1 MPSFRPRTFTEYIQL
16 IWQRKLVFFLVSA
29 AMLLATFI
37 IVRRI
42 PDQYQS
48 KASIV
53 IAGTQD
59 DRPATAARV
68 TTTTER
74 LYSRAFLEPLI
85 LRHNLYPKEVERG
98 AMESAVSRMRKDIKV
113 DMKYR
118 GDYVESLTVAYRNT
132 NPEAAQAVAN
142 DLVQAFGTMNQAV
155 AGRLDEQATQVSQ
168 EISELETRLSQ
179 LGQQRAI
186 ASARNRVA
194 SQSRGSFDMNRAQR
208 QAAESSV
215 EALTDKQYALQQQIA
230 ETKRQIA
237 EQEKLVKSAPR
248 DVKSGSSYGVLLVRK
263 AELEAQLKDYQ
274 SQYTDKHPKVVQ
286 TQTQIAEL
294 NRQIAALNNGGGEPN
309 GAAADSSEARE
320 LRALQRELANRQTE
334 LGVVERELGRKQQTL
349 SSTPSVSAAAAA
361 PAAASAPISDIASET
376 STERLG
382 DRYTY
387 LLRRQDDLRQMR
399 GATAGLDPG
408 IFQIVD
414 RPALP
419 QSPSGPDR
427 MKLQMIGLVIALALG
442 LLAAIATQA
451 PRLFEV
457 RDDRDVNYYLGAP
470 VIALIPESF
479 TPAERGRRRMTMLA
493 RRGLLLLLG
502 IVLVPGLILLLN
514 QIGLFQLLAGRW

>member
-16 IWQRKLVFFLVSA
+16 IWQRKLVFFLVFM
-29 AMLLATFI
+29 AMLLATFV

-53 IAGTQD
+53 IAGSQD
-59 DRPATAARV
+59 DRSATAARV
-68 TTTTER
+68 TTITEKI
-74 LYSRAFLEPLI
+74 YSRAFLEPLI
-85 LRHNLYPKEVERG
+85 LRHNLYSKEVERG
-98 AMESAVSRMRKDIKV
+98 AMEAAVSRMRKDIKV
-113 DMKYR
+113 DTKYR
-118 GDYVESLTVAYRNT
+118 GDYPESLAIAYRNP
-132 NPEAAQAVAN
+132 NPEAAQAVAS
-142 DLVQAFGTMNQAV
+142 DLVDAFGTMNQAI
-155 AGRLDEQATQVSQ
+155 AGRYDQQAS
-168 EISELETRLSQ
+168 EISNELGELESRLSQ

-186 ASARNRVA
+186 ASARNRAA

-237 EQEKLVKSAPR
+237 EQEKLVKAAPR

-274 SQYTDKHPKVVQ
+274 SQYTDKNPKVVQ

-294 NRQIAALNNGGGEPN
+294 NRQINALKSGEQSDTPS
-309 GAAADSSEARE
+309 DSSEARE
-320 LRALQRELANRQTE
+320 LRALQRELANKQTE
-334 LGVVERELGRKQQTL
+334 LSVVERELGRKQQTL
-349 SSTPSVSAAAAA
+349 TSTPSVSTSA
-361 PAAASAPISDIASET
+361 PVAASAPITDISSET
-376 STERLG
+376 STDRLG

-387 LLRRQDDLRQMR
+387 LLRRQDELRQAR

-414 RPALP
+414 RPAVP
-419 QSPSGPDR
+419 QTPAGPDR
-427 MKLQMIGLVIALALG
+427 TKLQLIGLAIALALG
-442 LLAAIATQA
+442 LLAAIVSQA

-479 TPAERGRRRMTMLA
+479 TPVERGRQRTMTLA

-502 IVLVPGLILLLN
+502 IMLVPGLILLLN

>member
-1 MPSFRPRTFTEYIQL
+1 MPSFRPRTFTEYLQL
-16 IWQRKLVFFLVSA
+16 IWHRKLLFFLVFMS
-29 AMLLATFI
+29 MLLATFV

-53 IAGTQD
+53 IAGSQD
-59 DRPATAARV
+59 DRAATAARV

-74 LYSRAFLEPLI
+74 VYSRAFLEPLI
-85 LRHNLYPKEVERG
+85 LRHNIYSKEVERG
-98 AMESAVSRMRKDIKV
+98 AMEAAVSRMRKDIKV
-113 DMKYR
+113 DTKYR
-118 GDYVESLTVAYRNT
+118 GDYPESLTIAYRNP
-132 NPEAAQAVAN
+132 NPEAAQAVAS
-142 DLVQAFGTMNQAV
+142 DIVAAFGTMNQAI
-155 AGRLDEQATQVSQ
+155 AGRFDEQAS
-168 EISELETRLSQ
+168 EISRELGELESRLSQ

-186 ASARNRVA
+186 ASARNRSA
-194 SQSRGSFDMNRAQR
+194 SQSRGSFDMHRAQR

-215 EALTDKQYALQQQIA
+215 EALTDKQYALQQQIT

-237 EQEKLVKSAPR
+237 EQEKLAKAAPR

-274 SQYTDKHPKVVQ
+274 SQYTDKNPKVVQ
-286 TQTQIAEL
+286 VQTQIAEL
-294 NRQIAALNNGGGEPN
+294 NRQIAALK
-309 GAAADSSEARE
+309 ASDSGDVVPDSAEARE
-320 LRALQRELANRQTE
+320 LRALQRELANKQTE
-334 LGVVERELGRKQQTL
+334 LAVVERELGRKQQTL
-349 SSTPSVSAAAAA
+349 SSTPSVSASA
-361 PAAASAPISDIASET
+361 PVAASAPITDIASET
-376 STERLG
+376 STDRLG

-387 LLRRQDDLRQMR
+387 LLRRQDELRQTR

-414 RPALP
+414 RPTVP
-419 QSPSGPDR
+419 QTPAGPDR
-427 MKLQMIGLVIALALG
+427 MRLQLIGLAIALALG
-442 LLAAIATQA
+442 LLAAIVSQA

-479 TPAERGRRRMTMLA
+479 TPVERGRQRTMTLA

>member
-16 IWQRKLVFFLVSA
+16 IWQKKLVFFLVSM

-59 DRPATAARV
+59 DRSATAARV
-68 TTTTER
+68 TTTTEK

-98 AMESAVSRMRKDIKV
+98 AMESAVGRMRKDIKV

-118 GDYVESLTVAYRNT
+118 GDYVESLTIAYRSP
-132 NPEAAQAVAN
+132 NPEAAQGVAN
-142 DLVQAFGTMNQAV
+142 DLVEAFGTMNQAV
-155 AGRLDEQATQVSQ
+155 AGRLDEQASQISQ
-168 EISELETRLSQ
+168 EIGELETRLAQ

-186 ASARNRVA
+186 ASARNHAVV
-194 SQSRGSFDMNRAQR
+194 QSRGSFDMNRAQR

-215 EALTDKQYALQQQIA
+215 EALTDKQYALQQQVA

-274 SQYTDKHPKVVQ
+274 SQYTDKNPKVVQ

-294 NRQIAALNNGGGEPN
+294 NRQIAALNSGGGEPN
-309 GAAADSSEARE
+309 GAAADSAEARE
-320 LRALQRELANRQTE
+320 LRSLQRELANKQTE
-334 LGVVERELGRKQQTL
+334 LAVVERELGRKQQTL
-349 SSTPSVSAAAAA
+349 SSTPSVSAAA
-361 PAAASAPISDIASET
+361 PVAASAPISDIASET
-376 STERLG
+376 STARLG

-387 LLRRQDDLRQMR
+387 LLRRQDELRQMR

-442 LLAAIATQA
+442 LLAAIASQA

-502 IVLVPGLILLLN
+502 LVLIPGLILLLN

>member
-1 MPSFRPRTFTEYIQL
+1 
-16 IWQRKLVFFLVSA
+16 
-29 AMLLATFI
+29 
-37 IVRRI
+37 
-42 PDQYQS
+42 
-48 KASIV
+48 
-53 IAGTQD
+53 
-59 DRPATAARV
+59 
-68 TTTTER
+68 
-74 LYSRAFLEPLI
+74 
-85 LRHNLYPKEVERG
+85 
-98 AMESAVSRMRKDIKV
+98 MEAAVSRMRKDIKV
-113 DMKYR
+113 DTKYR
-118 GDYVESLTVAYRNT
+118 GDYPESLAVAYRNP
-132 NPEAAQAVAN
+132 NPEAAQAVAS
-142 DLVQAFGTMNQAV
+142 DLVDAFGTMNQAI
-155 AGRLDEQATQVSQ
+155 AGRFDQQAS
-168 EISELETRLSQ
+168 EISNEIGELESRLSQ

-186 ASARNRVA
+186 ASAHNRAA
-194 SQSRGSFDMNRAQR
+194 SQSRGSFDMHRAQR

-237 EQEKLVKSAPR
+237 EQEKLVKAAPR

-274 SQYTDKHPKVVQ
+274 SQYTDKNPKVVQ

-294 NRQIAALNNGGGEPN
+294 NRQIAALNTGGEQN

-320 LRALQRELANRQTE
+320 LRALQRDLASKQTE
-334 LGVVERELGRKQQTL
+334 LAIVERELGRKQQTL
-349 SSTPSVSAAAAA
+349 TSTPSVSTSA
-361 PAAASAPISDIASET
+361 PVAASAPITDIASET
-376 STERLG
+376 STDRLG

-387 LLRRQDDLRQMR
+387 LLRRQDELRQTR

-414 RPALP
+414 RPAVP
-419 QSPSGPDR
+419 QTPAGPDR
-427 MKLQMIGLVIALALG
+427 MKLQLIGLVIALALG
-442 LLAAIATQA
+442 LLAAIVSQA

-479 TPAERGRRRMTMLA
+479 TPVERGRRRTMTLA

-502 IVLVPGLILLLN
+502 AVLVPGLILLLN

>member
-1 MPSFRPRTFTEYIQL
+1 MPSFRPRTFTEYLQL
-16 IWQRKLVFFLVSA
+16 IWHRKLLFFLVSMS
-29 AMLLATFI
+29 MLLATFV

-53 IAGTQD
+53 IAGSQD
-59 DRPATAARV
+59 DRSATAARV
-68 TTTTER
+68 TTTTEK

-85 LRHNLYPKEVERG
+85 LRHNLYSKEVERG
-98 AMESAVSRMRKDIKV
+98 AMEAAVSRMRKDIKV
-113 DMKYR
+113 DTKYR
-118 GDYVESLTVAYRNT
+118 GDYPESLSIAFRNP
-132 NPEAAQAVAN
+132 NPEAAQAVAS
-142 DLVQAFGTMNQAV
+142 DLVAAFGTMNQAI
-155 AGRLDEQATQVSQ
+155 AGRFDEQAS
-168 EISELETRLSQ
+168 EISKELGELETRLSQ

-186 ASARNRVA
+186 AGAHNRAA
-194 SQSRGSFDMNRAQR
+194 SLSRGSFDMHRAQR

-215 EALTDKQYALQQQIA
+215 EALTDKQYALQQQIV

-237 EQEKLVKSAPR
+237 EQEKLVKAAPR

-274 SQYTDKHPKVVQ
+274 SQYTDKNPKVVQ
-286 TQTQIAEL
+286 VQTQIAEL
-294 NRQIAALNNGGGEPN
+294 NRQIAALKASESGDAVP
-309 GAAADSSEARE
+309 DSAEARE
-320 LRALQRELANRQTE
+320 LRALQRELANKQTE
-334 LGVVERELGRKQQTL
+334 LAVVERELGRKQQTL
-349 SSTPSVSAAAAA
+349 SSTPSVSASA
-361 PAAASAPISDIASET
+361 PVAASAPITDIASET
-376 STERLG
+376 STDRLG

-387 LLRRQDDLRQMR
+387 LLRRQDELRQTR

-414 RPALP
+414 RPTVP
-419 QSPSGPDR
+419 QTPAGPDR
-427 MKLQMIGLVIALALG
+427 LKLQLIGLAIALALG
-442 LLAAIATQA
+442 LLAAIISQA

-479 TPAERGRRRMTMLA
+479 TPVERGRQRTMTLA

-502 IVLVPGLILLLN
+502 VVLVPGLILLLN
-514 QIGLFQLLAGRW
+514 QIGLFQLLAGHW

>member
-16 IWQRKLVFFLVSA
+16 IWQKRLVFFLVSM
-29 AMLLATFI
+29 AMLLATFV

-98 AMESAVSRMRKDIKV
+98 AMESAVGRMRKDIKV
-113 DMKYR
+113 DTKYR
-118 GDYVESLTVAYRNT
+118 GDYVESLTIAYRNS

-142 DLVQAFGTMNQAV
+142 DLVEAFGTMNQAV
-155 AGRLDEQATQVSQ
+155 AGRLDEQASQVSQ
-168 EISELETRLSQ
+168 EISELETRLAQ

-186 ASARNRVA
+186 ASARNRVVA
-194 SQSRGSFDMNRAQR
+194 QSRGSFDMNRAQR

-215 EALTDKQYALQQQIA
+215 EALTDKQYALQQQVA

-274 SQYTDKHPKVVQ
+274 SQYTDKNPKVVQ

-294 NRQIAALNNGGGEPN
+294 NRQIAALNSGGEPN

-320 LRALQRELANRQTE
+320 LRSLQRELANRQTE
-334 LGVVERELGRKQQTL
+334 LAVVERELGRKQQTL
-349 SSTPSVSAAAAA
+349 SSTPSVSAAA
-361 PAAASAPISDIASET
+361 PVAASAPISDIASET
-376 STERLG
+376 STDRLG

-479 TPAERGRRRMTMLA
+479 TPAERGRRRMTVLA

-502 IVLVPGLILLLN
+502 IVLIPGLILLLN

>member
-1 MPSFRPRTFTEYIQL
+1 MPSFRPRTFTEYLQL
-16 IWQRKLVFFLVSA
+16 IWHRKLLFFLVSMS
-29 AMLLATFI
+29 MLLATFV

-53 IAGTQD
+53 VAGSQD
-59 DRPATAARV
+59 DRSATAARV
-68 TTTTER
+68 TTISEKI
-74 LYSRAFLEPLI
+74 YSRAFLEPLI
-85 LRHNLYPKEVERG
+85 LRHNLYSKDVERG
-98 AMESAVSRMRKDIKV
+98 AMEAAISRMRKDIKV
-113 DMKYR
+113 DTKYR
-118 GDYVESLTVAYRNT
+118 GDYPESLTIAYRNP
-132 NPEAAQAVAN
+132 NPEAAQAVAS
-142 DLVQAFGTMNQAV
+142 DLVATFGSMNQAI
-155 AGRLDEQATQVSQ
+155 AGRFDDEASQ
-168 EISELETRLSQ
+168 ISNEVGQLEARLSQ

-186 ASARNRVA
+186 SSARSRA
-194 SQSRGSFDMNRAQR
+194 AAQSRGSFDMNRAQR

-215 EALTDKQYALQQQIA
+215 ETLTDKQYALQQQIA
-230 ETKRQIA
+230 ETRRQIA

-274 SQYTDKHPKVVQ
+274 SQYTDKNPKVVQ

-294 NRQIAALNNGGGEPN
+294 NRQIAALNTGGEQN

-320 LRALQRELANRQTE
+320 LRALQRELANKQTE
-334 LGVVERELGRKQQTL
+334 LSVVERELGRKQQTL
-349 SSTPSVSAAAAA
+349 SSTPSVSTSA
-361 PAAASAPISDIASET
+361 PASSSAPIGDISSET
-376 STERLG
+376 STDRLG
-382 DRYTY
+382 DRYSY
-387 LLRRQDDLRQMR
+387 LLRRQDELRQLR

-419 QSPSGPDR
+419 QSPAGPDR
-427 MKLQMIGLVIALALG
+427 MKLQLVGLVIALALG
-442 LLAAIATQA
+442 LLAAIASQA

-479 TPAERGRRRMTMLA
+479 TPAERGRRRTMTLA

-502 IVLVPGLILLLN
+502 LMLVPGLILLLN
-514 QIGLFQLLAGRW
+514 QIGIFQLLAGRW

>member
-1 MPSFRPRTFTEYIQL
+1 MPSFRPRTFAEYLQL
-16 IWQRKLVFFLVSA
+16 IWHRKLVFFLVFM
-29 AMLLATFI
+29 AMLLATFV

-53 IAGTQD
+53 IAGSQD
-59 DRPATAARV
+59 DRSATAARV
-68 TTTTER
+68 TTITEKI
-74 LYSRAFLEPLI
+74 YSRAFLEPLI
-85 LRHNLYPKEVERG
+85 LRHSLYSKEVERG
-98 AMESAVSRMRKDIKV
+98 AMEAAVSRMRKDIKV
-113 DMKYR
+113 DTKYR
-118 GDYVESLTVAYRNT
+118 GDYPESLAIAYRNP
-132 NPEAAQAVAN
+132 NPEAAQAVAS
-142 DLVQAFGTMNQAV
+142 DLVDAFGTMNQAI
-155 AGRLDEQATQVSQ
+155 AGRFDQQAS
-168 EISELETRLSQ
+168 EISNELGELESRLSQ

-186 ASARNRVA
+186 TSARNRAA

-237 EQEKLVKSAPR
+237 EQEKIVKAAPR

-274 SQYTDKHPKVVQ
+274 SQYTDKNPKVVQ

-294 NRQIAALNNGGGEPN
+294 NRQIAALKAGEQSDTPS
-309 GAAADSSEARE
+309 DSSEARE
-320 LRALQRELANRQTE
+320 LRALQRELANKQTE
-334 LGVVERELGRKQQTL
+334 LSVVERELGRKQQTL
-349 SSTPSVSAAAAA
+349 TSTPSVSTSA
-361 PAAASAPISDIASET
+361 PVAASAPITDISSET
-376 STERLG
+376 STDRLG

-387 LLRRQDDLRQMR
+387 LLRRQDELRQAR

-414 RPALP
+414 RPAVP
-419 QSPSGPDR
+419 QTPAGPDR
-427 MKLQMIGLVIALALG
+427 TKLQLIGLAIALALG
-442 LLAAIATQA
+442 LLAAIVSQA

-479 TPAERGRRRMTMLA
+479 TPVERGRQRTMTLA

-502 IVLVPGLILLLN
+502 LMLVPGLILLLN

>member
-1 MPSFRPRTFTEYIQL
+1 MPSFRPRTFTEYLQL
-16 IWQRKLVFFLVSA
+16 IWQRKLLFFLVTL
-29 AMLLATFI
+29 AMLLATFV

-53 IAGTQD
+53 IAGGQD
-59 DRPATAARV
+59 DRAVTAARV
-68 TTTTER
+68 ATITEKV
-74 LYSRAFLEPLI
+74 YSRDFLEPLI

-98 AMESAVSRMRKDIKV
+98 AIESAVGRMRKDIKV
-113 DMKYR
+113 DTKFR
-118 GDYVESLTVAYRNT
+118 GDYPESLTIAYRNP
-132 NPEAAQAVAN
+132 NPEAAQAVAA
-142 DLVQAFGTMNQAV
+142 DLVAAFGTMNQAI
-155 AGRLDEQATQVSQ
+155 AGRIDDEAAKVSD
-168 EISELETRLSQ
+168 ELNQLEARLGQ

-186 ASARNRVA
+186 NVARSRVA
-194 SQSRGSFDMNRAQR
+194 SQSRGSFDASRAQR

-237 EQEKLVKSAPR
+237 EQEKLVKAAPR
-248 DVKSGSSYGVLLVRK
+248 DVKSGSSYGILLVRK

-294 NRQIAALNNGGGEPN
+294 NRQMAALKAGEQSD
-309 GAAADSSEARE
+309 AAPDSGEARE
-320 LRALQRELANRQTE
+320 LRSLQRELANKQTE
-334 LGVVERELGRKQQTL
+334 LGIVERELGRKQQKL
-349 SSTPSVSAAAAA
+349 DSTPAVAASAPA
-361 PAAASAPISDIASET
+361 AAASAPITDIANET
-376 STERLG
+376 SAAKLG

-387 LLRRQDDLRQMR
+387 LLRRQDDLRLSR
-399 GATAGLDPG
+399 GSTAGLDPG

-414 RPALP
+414 RPAVP

-427 MKLQMIGLVIALALG
+427 SKLLLIGMVMALSLG
-442 LLAAIATQA
+442 LLAAIASQA

-470 VIALIPESF
+470 VIALIPESL
-479 TPAERGRRRMTMLA
+479 TPAERGRQRTMTLA
-493 RRGLLLLLG
+493 RRGLLLLLAL
-502 IVLVPGLILLLN
+502 VLVPGFILLLN
-514 QIGLFQLLAGRW
+514 QIGLFQLLAGKW

>member
-1 MPSFRPRTFTEYIQL
+1 MPSFRPRTFTEYLQL
-16 IWQRKLVFFLVSA
+16 VWQRKLLVFFVSA

-48 KASIV
+48 KATIV
-53 IAGTQD
+53 VAGSQD
-59 DRPATAARV
+59 DRNATAARV
-68 TTTTER
+68 MTITER
-74 LYSRAFLEPLI
+74 IYSRAFLEPMI

-113 DMKYR
+113 DTKYR
-118 GDYVESLTVAYRNT
+118 GDYPESLTIAYRNP
-132 NPEAAQAVAN
+132 NAEAAQAVAS
-142 DLVQAFGTMNQAV
+142 DLVETFGSMNQAI
-155 AGRLDEQATQVSQ
+155 AGRFDEEANQ
-168 EISELETRLSQ
+168 ISTEVAQLEARLGQ

-186 ASARNRVA
+186 GAARSRAASL
-194 SQSRGSFDMNRAQR
+194 SRGSFDLQR
-208 QAAESSV
+208 SQRLAAESSV

-274 SQYTDKHPKVVQ
+274 AQYTDKHPKVVQ
-286 TQTQIAEL
+286 AQTQLAEL
-294 NRQIAALNNGGGEPN
+294 NRQIAAFNNSGEQN

-320 LRALQRELANRQTE
+320 LRSLQRELANRQTE
-334 LGVVERELGRKQQTL
+334 LGIVERELGRKQQTL
-349 SSTPSVSAAAAA
+349 DSTAKVSTSASA
-361 PAAASAPISDIASET
+361 PVAASTPISDISSET
-376 STERLG
+376 STDRLG

-387 LLRRQDDLRQMR
+387 LLRRQDDLRQAR
-399 GATAGLDPG
+399 AATAGLDPG

-414 RPALP
+414 RPTVP

-427 MKLQMIGLVIALALG
+427 TKLQMIGLVIALALG
-442 LLAAIATQA
+442 LLAAIVSQA

-457 RDDRDVNYYLGAP
+457 RDDRDIDYYLGAP
-470 VIALIPESF
+470 VIALIPESL
-479 TPAERGRRRMTMLA
+479 TPAERGQRRIMTLA

-502 IVLVPGLILLLN
+502 LVLVPGLILVLN